1 LADRVRARISHHR
14 NSIKQKRSFR
24 STIRKSSSS
33 RAIFKRRP
41 SNPSRVK
48 NMFVN
53 VSISQWSTKK
63 GAPSCIMSEFAAPSA
78 AICDA
83 QHQTW
88 QVWVKGIQAYLFWI
102 FLSTRILRGN
112 S

>member
-83 QHQTW
+83 QHQT
-88 QVWVKGIQAYLFWI
+88 
-102 FLSTRILRGN
+102 
-112 S
+112 